1 MSTIN
6 LFFVAHQD
14 DELLTFGGPII
25 QSLDA
30 GCETYVICCSRGERS
45 VIRQRLNNGKGCPW
59 HEDTHSYKLTE
70 RGFTLSRDAEFID
83 SCLALGVPRRGIVFL
98 HDRFSDGRL
107 TPWGAMAV
115 MEQYL
120 VDYPGATLC
129 THSPLGGASQ
139 HRDHQ
144 ALGIAALMVRRAQGT
159 GVRFYVDPYYV
170 QELEQED
177 DGTSVMAEDVT
188 GNPQALERLG
198 AAAQS
203 YKTWDPA
210 RSRYAIGYHS
220 VPSYYAALEQHP
232 CYYRHE
238 VPDGLL
244 TQAFQSWHEKTVSAD
259 VNAAKGPL
267 NTKIKKLEQE
277 KSDLQKE
284 SQQLH
289 GHIDQLQERITALE
303 TSRSY
308 RLGRMM
314 TAPYRALRRR

>member
-59 HEDTHSYKLTE
+59 HEGSHSYKMTE
-70 RGFTLSRDAEFID
+70 RSFTLSRDAEFID

-98 HDRFSDGRL
+98 HERFSDGKL

-120 VDYPGATLC
+120 ADYPGATLC

-144 ALGIAALMVRRAQGT
+144 ALGIAALMVSQSQDAE
-159 GVRFYVDPYYV
+159 VRFYVDPYYAH
-170 QELEQED
+170 ELGQED
-177 DGTSVMAEDVT
+177 TAGVMAEDYTSDAQV
-188 GNPQALERLG
+188 QVRLG
-198 AAAQS
+198 AAALS
-203 YKTWDPA
+203 YRTWDPS

-238 VPDGLL
+238 VPDGSLAH
-244 TQAFQSWHEKTVSAD
+244 AFDSWYEKAVAAD

-277 KSDLQKE
+277 KGALQKE
-284 SQQLH
+284 SQQLQ
-289 GHIDQLQERITALE
+289 GQRDQLQERITALE

-314 TAPYRALRRR
+314 TAPYRALRGR